1 MHNVDRQVDR
11 VLTLLQDKI
20 RGRGFTQL
28 QIQEA
33 LGWGRSYI
41 SQLVTKQKSLR
52 VEQVLLILQVIGI
65 EPADFFAELYLQG
78 GGPRAGAWGGPPPL
92 RNEQVEEI
100 QHGLAETRALLSS
113 LLKALTERGVISRE
127 DLSAAAASAG

>member
-1 MHNVDRQVDR
+1 MHNVERQVDR

-28 QIQEA
+28 QIQDA

-65 EPADFFAELYLQG
+65 EPADFFGELYLQG
-78 GGPRAGAWGGPPPL
+78 GVHRAGPWGGPPPVQT
-92 RNEQVEEI
+92 EQVEEI
-100 QHGLAETRALLSS
+100 RHGLADTRAMLAS
-113 LLKALTERGVISRE
+113 LLQVLTERGVITRD
-127 DLSAAAASAG
+127 DLAAAAGED